1 MNKMAQNDHYSQILL
16 LIEEFQDRPFI
27 MHGIHK
33 DRIKTALLSRYPTL
47 TALETPVDY
56 GYPN

>member
-16 LIEEFQDRPFI
+16 LTEEFQDRPFI

-33 DRIKTALLSRYPTL
+33 DRIKTAFLSRYPTL
-47 TALETPVDY
+47 TPLETLAYD